1 LSLPVR
7 TLPCPRDYEPQER
20 LEGVIIAGASV
31 MHEEIKKGA
40 ATLSF

>member
-1 LSLPVR
+1 MAESAGRSLV
-7 TLPCPRDYEPQER
+7 
-20 LEGVIIAGASV
+20 ASV